1 MPDTAWR
8 EQPTVFDCQGD
19 RLIGVACVPP
29 QPPATGVLIIVG
41 GPQYRAGSHRQF
53 TLLAR
58 ALARDGVASFRFD
71 YRGVGDSEGEMRDF
85 EFIDADIRAAI
96 DAFQRL
102 LPQVTRIVIWGLC
115 GAADAALYYGH
126 TDPRVKRMILLN
138 PWAHTESGA
147 AQARL
152 KHYYLERLTQ
162 KSFWLKL
169 FSGNFRLLSSL
180 TDLLRNRRLAS
191 ATRTC
196 APAEAGAPVD
206 ERAYIDR
213 MLAGMT
219 RYTGR
224 IRFVLSEND
233 LTAQEFRQLVDND
246 RQWKRACG
254 ARNVELVQ
262 VPEANHT
269 FSTRAWRGRV
279 EDLTKTWIADSLK
292 D

>member
-1 MPDTAWR
+1 MPDAAWS
-8 EQPTVFDCQGD
+8 EQPTVFDCEGD
-19 RLIGVACVPP
+19 RLVGLACVPP
-29 QPPATGVLIIVG
+29 QPTAAGVLIIVG

-58 ALARDGVASFRFD
+58 SLARDGVASFRFD
-71 YRGVGDSEGEMRDF
+71 YRGVGDSEGQMRDF
-85 EFIDADIRAAI
+85 EFIDADVRAAI

-102 LPQVTRIVIWGLC
+102 VPQVKRIVIWGLC

-126 TDPRVKRMILLN
+126 TDLRVKRMILLN

-152 KHYYLERLTQ
+152 KHYYLRRLTQ

-169 FSGNFRLLSSL
+169 VSGNFGFLTSL
-180 TDLLRNRRLAS
+180 TDLLRNRRLAAAS
-191 ATRTC
+191 RTRTPAEPG
-196 APAEAGAPVD
+196 APAD

-213 MLAGMT
+213 MLAGM
-219 RYTGR
+219 RRFSGK
-224 IRFVLSEND
+224 IHFVLSEND
-233 LTAQEFRQLVDND
+233 LTAQEFRQLADND
-246 RQWKRACG
+246 RQWKRALG

-269 FSTRAWRGRV
+269 FSTQAWRVQV
-279 EDLTKTWIADSLK
+279 EALTKTWIAASLK

>member
-8 EQPTVFDCQGD
+8 ERPTVFDCQGD

-29 QPPATGVLIIVG
+29 KPPTTGVLIIVG

-58 ALARDGVASFRFD
+58 ALADDGVASFRFD

-85 EFIDADIRAAI
+85 EFIDADVRAAI

-102 LPQVTRIVIWGLC
+102 VPEVTRIVIWGLC

-169 FSGNFRLLSSL
+169 FSGNFRFLASL
-180 TDLLRNRRLAS
+180 GDLLRNRRLA
-191 ATRTC
+191 AAQRTC
-196 APAEAGAPVD
+196 APAEHSTPVD

-219 RYTGR
+219 RFGGR
-224 IRFVLSEND
+224 MHFVLSEND
-233 LTAQEFRQLVDND
+233 LTAQEFRQMVDND
-246 RQWKRACG
+246 RQWKRACA
-254 ARNVELVQ
+254 ARNVEMVQ

-269 FSTRAWRGRV
+269 FSTRAWRGQV
-279 EDLTKTWIADSLK
+279 EALTKNRIAESLK